1 MTKFEEVFNQS
12 FEEILVSRLEAQYL
26 VVNVVDDE
34 VFVNLPDVDFGTS
47 IKLPKEV
54 NEEYL
59 ERQCNGN
66 LNYIILGITN
76 AELKEKYEMHFRR
89 LCAHIYTVFDI
100 LYYEYKLFK
109 KIESEKIKED

>member
-26 VVNVVDDE
+26 VVSVIDDE
-34 VFVNLPDVDFGTS
+34 VFVKLPDVDFGTS
-47 IKLPKEV
+47 ITLPKEV

-59 ERQCNGN
+59 EKQCNVHFAWFINGT
-66 LNYIILGITN
+66 TN
-76 AELKEKYEMHFRR
+76 AEYNMHLRR
-89 LCAHIYTVFDI
+89 LCAHLYTVFDI

-109 KIESEKIKED
+109 QIESEKLKDD